1 MSGTT
6 VSPVPTVRG
15 AHGRGFWLI
24 AYAFAVMMA
33 FSAAPTP
40 LYVLYQQRDGFGPFM
55 VTAVFAVYAAGVVLS
70 VFGGG
75 HVSDWL
81 GRRRVLVWAL
91 VISMTSGVL
100 FFLPGLPA
108 LLAGRFLSGVGV
120 GLLTATATAY
130 LMELHLAHRPGA
142 NRRRADLVATAANIG
157 GIGLG
162 PLLAGLLAEFVPYPL
177 IVPFVVFE
185 ILLGIA
191 LLGVLAA
198 PETVS
203 RRDVPWRPQRVS
215 VPAGDRGRYVA
226 ACLTAFASF
235 AIFGLFT
242 SLAPGFLAGVLGER
256 SHAIAGLVT
265 FSVFAAGVAGQL
277 AMLRL
282 SLRAALSTGF
292 ATLAAGLCM
301 LIAGIWLPAFAL
313 FIAGGLLTGVGAGA
327 AFKGAVAT
335 TLTLAEPHARG
346 EALAGLFLVGYL
358 GLALPVLGLGLA
370 AQRLDSRAAVLCFAA
385 GLMVLLVAA
394 ARPLFRVSR
403 PRRG

>member
-6 VSPVPTVRG
+6 LVTTPAVRVSPG
-15 AHGRGFWLI
+15 GGFWLT
-24 AYAFAVMMA
+24 AYAFAIMMA

-40 LYVLYQQRDGFGPFM
+40 LYVIYQQRDGFGPFM
-55 VTAVFAVYAAGVVLS
+55 VTAIFAVYAVGVVLS

-81 GRRRVLVWAL
+81 GRRRVLIWAL
-91 VISMTSGVL
+91 SISIASGLL
-100 FFLPGLPA
+100 FFLPGLAA
-108 LLAGRFLSGVGV
+108 LLAGRFLSGIGV
-120 GLLTATATAY
+120 GLLTSTATAF
-130 LMELHLAHRPGA
+130 LMELHLADRPA
-142 NRRRADLVATAANIG
+142 ADRRRADLVATAANIG

-177 IVPFVVFE
+177 VVPFVVFE
-185 ILLGIA
+185 ILLVIA

-198 PETVS
+198 PETVT
-203 RRDVPWRPQRVS
+203 RRHLPWRPQRVS

-242 SLAPGFLAGVLGER
+242 SLAPGFLVGVLGER
-256 SHAIAGLVT
+256 SHAVAGLVT

-282 SLRAALSTGF
+282 SLQGALSAGFAAL
-292 ATLAAGLCM
+292 AVGLSA
-301 LIAGIWLPAFAL
+301 LIAGIWLPAFAAFL
-313 FIAGGLLTGVGAGA
+313 AGGLLTGVGAGA

-346 EALAGLFLVGYL
+346 EALAGLFLIGYL

-370 AQRLDSRAAVLCFAA
+370 AQRWDPRAAVLLFAA
-385 GLMVLLVAA
+385 GLTLLLVAA
-394 ARPLFRVSR
+394 VRPLFRTSGAR
-403 PRRG
+403 